1 MSEYKIMLT
10 LNSFKMVLLRYA
22 INLSQKQFPCARVV
36 VVSHLIFVGRIG
48 IANRNS
54 EAVERDMRRGHP
66 KGNIF

>member
-1 MSEYKIMLT
+1 
-10 LNSFKMVLLRYA
+10 MVLLWYA

>member
-1 MSEYKIMLT
+1 
-10 LNSFKMVLLRYA
+10 
-22 INLSQKQFPCARVV
+22 